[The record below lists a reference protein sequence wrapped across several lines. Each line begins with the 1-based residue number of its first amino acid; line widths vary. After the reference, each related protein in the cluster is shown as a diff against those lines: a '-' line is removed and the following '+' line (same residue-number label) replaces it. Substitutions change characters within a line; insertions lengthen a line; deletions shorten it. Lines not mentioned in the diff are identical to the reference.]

1 MQTQW
6 QKTLI
11 QISFWLIIEILLNL
25 LGLDNLADY
34 SEFVF
39 DQKTRTVSSCIS
51 DVTLAIWEKRISF
64 PLWQSLH
71 SKRKS
76 PLIQEA
82 QVLKFTR
89 ELLNH

>member
-39 DQKTRTVSSCIS
+39 DQKTKTVSSCIS
-51 DVTLAIWEKRISF
+51 EVGLAI
-64 PLWQSLH
+64 
-71 SKRKS
+71 
-76 PLIQEA
+76 
-82 QVLKFTR
+82 
-89 ELLNH
+89 